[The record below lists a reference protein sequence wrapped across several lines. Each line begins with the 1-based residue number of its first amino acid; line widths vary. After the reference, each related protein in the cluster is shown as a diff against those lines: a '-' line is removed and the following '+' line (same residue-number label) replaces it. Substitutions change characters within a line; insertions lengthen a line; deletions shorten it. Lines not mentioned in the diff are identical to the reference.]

1 MNVRLQNA
9 KLNRDYFIHNV
20 LEEIERNEIVE
31 DAKKCKKKVHFH
43 FDNAPS
49 HNYAAVIEYFTHSLM
64 SMVPHP
70 PYSQDLSPCDFGLF
84 GTIYVEFKNCSFE
97 TEDELIKAV
106 INFCESK
113 SSDFWEKIFLSW
125 IDRLKECINAGGE
138 YFE

>member
-1 MNVRLQNA
+1 MNVKLQNA

-31 DAKKCKKKVHFH
+31 DAKKCKKKVHIH

-49 HNYAAVIEYFTHSLM
+49 HHYSAVIEYFTHSLM
-64 SMVPHP
+64 SRVPHP
-70 PYSQDLSPCDFGLF
+70 PYSQDLAPCDFCLF
-84 GTIYVEFKNCSFE
+84 GTIYDEFKNCSFE

-125 IDRLKECINAGGE
+125 IDHLKECINVGGE